1 MDEVRGS
8 RAQEPQSILN
18 RVFGLEQSGS
28 NVRTEFIAGLTTF
41 LTMVYIVFVNP
52 QILGNTGM
60 DKGAVFVATCIA
72 AAVSTMVMALYANYP
87 IALAPGMGLN
97 AFFAFTVVLT
107 LKYTWQQALAAVFCS
122 GVIFFLISIFRIR
135 EYIINSIPKNLKL
148 AISAGVGLFLGII
161 ALEESKIVVASP
173 ATLVTL
179 GDLRNPVPIL
189 CLFGLVLITALNY
202 RRIIGG
208 TLIGILIVTV
218 IGIPLGLAKFSGV
231 VAAPPSLA
239 PTFLQ
244 LDFSRVTEGSF
255 LIVIFSFLFVDVFD
269 NAGTLIGVTHR
280 AGLTDANG
288 NLPRMKQ
295 ALIADSFAAMFGS
308 LIGTSTTTSYIE
320 SAAGVS
326 AGGRT
331 GLTAFF
337 VAIFFLAALFFAPL
351 AGMVPAYAS
360 SAALLYVACVM
371 ARGLAEID
379 WDDITEAAPAVVA
392 AITMPLT
399 YSIATGIGLGFITYA
414 LCKLIAGKF
423 ADANARGAGAGV
435 HFRHQIRIGL
445 SGTEEST
452 MNAGAASG
460 WVHSWQLWAILS
472 AVFAALTA
480 IFAKVGV
487 ENVNSDLA
495 TFIRTV
501 VVVCVLALIV
511 YATRQFQNPMDIS
524 GRTYLFL
531 VLSGLGTGASWLCY
545 FRALKLGNAAQVAP
559 IDKLSVVLVAVFG
572 VVFLGE
578 RLSVLSWAGIAMVA
592 AGAILVAIG

>member
-1 MDEVRGS
+1 MNDVS
-8 RAQEPQSILN
+8 ADRAAAPQSILD
-18 RVFGLEQSGS
+18 RVFGLDKAGS
-28 NVRTEFIAGLTTF
+28 NLRTEFVAGVTTF

-52 QILGNTGM
+52 QILGNAGM

-72 AAVSTMVMALYANYP
+72 AAASTLVMALYANYP

-107 LKYTWQQALAAVFCS
+107 MKYTWQQALAAVFCS
-122 GVIFFLISIFRIR
+122 GVIFFLISVFRIR

-161 ALEESKIVVASP
+161 ALEESKIVVGSP

-179 GDLRNPVPIL
+179 GDLRNPVAIL
-189 CLFGLVLITALNY
+189 CLLGLILITALNY

-208 TLIGILIVTV
+208 TLIGILIVSV
-218 IGIPLGLAKFSGV
+218 IGIPLGLATYSGI
-231 VAAPPSLA
+231 VAAPPSLK
-239 PTFLQ
+239 PTLFQ
-244 LDFSRVTEGSF
+244 LDFSRIGEGSF

-280 AGLTDANG
+280 AGLTDAEG

-295 ALIADSFAAMFGS
+295 ALVADSFAAMFGA

-337 VAIFFLAALFFAPL
+337 VAMFFLAALFFAPL
-351 AGMVPAYAS
+351 AGMIPAYAS

-371 ARGLAEID
+371 ARGLAEIE

-392 AITMPLT
+392 AISMPLT

-414 LCKLIAGKF
+414 LVKLIAGKF
-423 ADANARGAGAGV
+423 ADAKP
-435 HFRHQIRIGL
+435 
-445 SGTEEST
+445 
-452 MNAGAASG
+452 
-460 WVHSWQLWAILS
+460 
-472 AVFAALTA
+472 AVL
-480 IFAKVGV
+480 
-487 ENVNSDLA
+487 
-495 TFIRTV
+495 
-501 VVVCVLALIV
+501 VLAL
-511 YATRQFQNPMDIS
+511 
-524 GRTYLFL
+524 LF
-531 VLSGLGTGASWLCY
+531 
-545 FRALKLGNAAQVAP
+545 
-559 IDKLSVVLVAVFG
+559 
-572 VVFLGE
+572 
-578 RLSVLSWAGIAMVA
+578 
-592 AGAILVAIG
+592 AIKFAIG